1 MRGTISFHPVDPALF
16 EGLIAGLLAG
26 RKVQPEPFLVE
37 AVRVRAPWIVSRRT
51 VATIEQAFQDAEP
64 PRAAEG
70 ASLLERIKVGA
81 VALDHR
87 VDLATARALEVLD
100 PELHLHG
107 RPFFIGE
114 ESVERVSAV
123 VHEFRTA
130 QGMAAA
136 EAAVIEQLARLD
148 PSFPAAFP
156 PGDLDDAES
165 DASYRSALLREMRA
179 LYDLGSA
186 ARRGETWKGGNGTR
200 ARTAV
205 AVLPEEAPWRA
216 VCLHAR
222 AVPFWQ
228 GREVDGLETICRA
241 AKIDPPACL
250 KPAHALFTEVCQE
263 FPGFSEGLPLEIA
276 GERGVGAYVA
286 PSEIDALL
294 DFLTSSGAAMI
305 RAAGKYGEGP
315 ACTVLLRKIRECLA
329 YAHKHGLGYLE
340 AAGIPTPDQELPG

>member
-1 MRGTISFHPVDPALF
+1 MQGTISFHPVDPAFF

-26 RKVQPEPFLVE
+26 RKVQPEPFLAE
-37 AVRVRAPWIVSRRT
+37 ALRVRTPWILSRLT
-51 VATIEQAFQDAEP
+51 VATIERAFEDAEP
-64 PRAAEG
+64 PKAAEG

-81 VALDHR
+81 VALDHK
-87 VDLATARALEVLD
+87 VDVATRKALKAFD

-130 QGMAAA
+130 QGTAAA
-136 EAAVIEQLARLD
+136 EAVVIEQLAKLD

-156 PGDLDDAES
+156 PSELQDAGP
-165 DASYRSALLREMRA
+165 DVSYRSDLLRQMRM
-179 LYDLGSA
+179 LFDLAAA
-186 ARRGETWKGGNGTR
+186 ARKGETWNGGTGTR

-205 AVLPEEAPWRA
+205 AVMMEEAPWRA

-228 GREVDGLETICRA
+228 ARDVDGLETVCRA
-241 AKIDPPACL
+241 AKVDPPPCL

-263 FPGFSEGLPLEIA
+263 FPGFSEGLPLEIS
-276 GERGVGAYVA
+276 GERGIGAYVA
-286 PSEIDALL
+286 PAEIDDLL
-294 DFLTSSGAAMI
+294 EFLTSSGAAMI
-305 RAAGKYGEGP
+305 RAASKYGEGP
-315 ACTVLLRKIRECLA
+315 ACTVLLRKIRECVA
-329 YAHKHGLGYLE
+329 YARRHGLGYLE
-340 AAGIPTPDQELPG
+340 AAGIPTPDQELEG